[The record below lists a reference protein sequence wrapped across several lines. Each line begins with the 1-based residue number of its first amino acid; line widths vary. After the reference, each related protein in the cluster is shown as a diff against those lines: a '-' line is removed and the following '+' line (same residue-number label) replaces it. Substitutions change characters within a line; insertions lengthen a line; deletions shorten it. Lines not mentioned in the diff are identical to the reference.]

1 LINKLLVQA
10 VKVETWWRK
19 SGIWSFFSGLKLLK
33 VNPLEL
39 KYSSRLGFKIHLFMI
54 YTT

>member
-1 LINKLLVQA
+1 V
-10 VKVETWWRK
+10 VKEKWHMK
-19 SGIWSFFSGLKLLK
+19 FFSGLKLLK